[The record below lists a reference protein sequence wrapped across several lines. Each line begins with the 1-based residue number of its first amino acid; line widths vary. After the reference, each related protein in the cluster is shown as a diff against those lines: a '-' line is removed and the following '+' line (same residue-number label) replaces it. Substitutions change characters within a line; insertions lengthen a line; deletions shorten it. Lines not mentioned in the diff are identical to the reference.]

1 MKTIPAPRG
10 AGGSDASN
18 PSPHPPPSPVA
29 ESAAQS
35 RFNPRRW
42 GRRGAPPPD
51 DPIWLDANRNSNN
64 TRLVKAVLVAG
75 LYPNLVKVGVPHKPS
90 APPRLHYLSD
100 EGKEESLQV
109 HPSSVNY
116 GAKKFASRWLVYHER
131 VQTTGVYVRDC
142 STVTPY
148 QLLLFGGKIEVRHA
162 EGTLSL
168 DRWATFKAPA
178 RVGVLLKEIRAR
190 LDGVLRDKIE
200 RPDEDVFASGGP
212 VVEAILQLLN
222 TEPATAAPTNPNS
235 VYS

>member
-10 AGGSDASN
+10 AAGVDA
-18 PSPHPPPSPVA
+18 PALPPPPAVGS
-29 ESAAQS
+29 ESAQS
-35 RFNPRRW
+35 RSFNPRRW

-75 LYPNLVKVGVPHKPS
+75 LYPNLVKVGTPHKPS
-90 APPRLHYLSD
+90 APPKLHYLSD
-100 EGKEESLQV
+100 EGKEEMLQV

-116 GAKKFASRWLVYHER
+116 GAKRFGSRWLVYHER

>member
-1 MKTIPAPRG
+1 MCIRD
-10 AGGSDASN
+10 S
-18 PSPHPPPSPVA
+18 
-29 ESAAQS
+29 
-35 RFNPRRW
+35 
-42 GRRGAPPPD
+42 
-51 DPIWLDANRNSNN
+51 L
-64 TRLVKAVLVAG
+64 KAVLVAG
-75 LYPNLVKVGVPHKPS
+75 LYPNLVKVGTPHKPS
-90 APPRLHYLSD
+90 APPKLHYLSD
-100 EGKEESLQV
+100 EGKEEMLQV

-116 GAKKFASRWLVYHER
+116 GAKKFGSRWLVYHER

-222 TEPATAAPTNPNS
+222 LS
-235 VYS
+235 LIHI